1 MPPPAW
7 VRIAGFALALLL
19 AGCGLDQAPLDAANA
34 RSDVQRSGRPPVAA
48 ASSEQATTTPAPLA
62 RTLQLGEDTAGFD
75 TVAPRALGF
84 PADHG
89 AHPRHRIEWWYLTA
103 RLQNA
108 QGRRFG
114 AQWAL
119 FRFALRPEDA
129 ATRADFAGG
138 QVYMLHA
145 AVSDLDRG
153 GFRHVER
160 FARGAVGLAGV
171 QTSPWR
177 GWLGDCVGASSDA
190 QQLLPLTLDC
200 GGEDFRYRLEL
211 SESGPRVLHGEGG
224 YSAKSDLPGAAS
236 YYYAYPFLDARGEI
250 EMDGETHAVQGG
262 AWYDHEWTSSLLGD
276 AQVGWDWFSLR
287 FDSGE
292 ALMLFHIRDRSGEVV
307 SSRGSFIHAD
317 GRVEPFADGMVE
329 ANAQRQWL
337 SPKTGVRYPLGWRL
351 RSTRFDFDLEV
362 DSVQDAQELDTTVRY
377 WEGAIDARGRLG
389 GREAQ
394 AEGYLELT
402 GYGE

>member
-1 MPPPAW
+1 MS
-7 VRIAGFALALLL
+7 RQGGLRLGLAGVLALLL
-19 AGCGLDQAPLDAANA
+19 CACVREPTPELAEA
-34 RSDVQRSGRPPVAA
+34 
-48 ASSEQATTTPAPLA
+48 PAPLA
-62 RTLQLGEDTAGFD
+62 RTLQLGEDSAGFD
-75 TVAPRALGF
+75 AVERRQLHF

-103 RLQNA
+103 RLQDA

-119 FRFALRPEDA
+119 FRFALRPEDDA
-129 ATRADFAGG
+129 QRADFEGA

-145 AVSDLDRG
+145 AVSDLEAG

-160 FARGAVGLAGV
+160 FARGAAGLAGV
-171 QTSPWR
+171 ESDPWR
-177 GWLGDCVGASSDA
+177 GWLGDCVAESRDPA
-190 QQLLPLTLDC
+190 ALFPLRLDC

-211 SESGPRVLHGEGG
+211 WQQGPRVLHGEAG

-236 YYYAYPFLDARGEI
+236 YYYAYPFLGARGEI
-250 EMDGETHAVQGG
+250 ELDGRIHAVEGT
-262 AWYDHEWTSSLLGD
+262 AWYDHEWTSSLLGE

-292 ALMLFHIRDRSGEVV
+292 ALMLFHIRDRSGAVV

-317 GRVEPFADGMVE
+317 GRVDPFEEGAVAAEPL
-329 ANAQRQWL
+329 RHWS
-337 SPKTGVRYPLGWRL
+337 SPRTGVRYPVGWRL
-351 RSTRFDFDLEV
+351 HSQRFGFDLQV
-362 DSVQDAQELDTTVRY
+362 YTPQDAQELDTTVRY
-377 WEGAIDARGRLG
+377 WEGAIDAHGQLQGRAV
-389 GREAQ
+389 R